1 MLIIKLQ
8 KWLNLSAG
16 IIGASYF
23 YFFLCVFEMYKH
35 IFRVILPE
43 EIFLKKLNINFRK
56 YRVNMKIS
64 EQRNLYQKQNK
75 ETKRFKV
82 DT

>member
-1 MLIIKLQ
+1 MLIIKSQ

-23 YFFLCVFEMYKH
+23 YLFLCAFEMYKH

-43 EIFLKKLNINFRK
+43 EIFFKSLTLILESTESIWKLVSRGIYTK
-56 YRVNMKIS
+56 SKIRR
-64 EQRNLYQKQNK
+64 QRDSK
-75 ETKRFKV
+75 
-82 DT
+82 

>member
-23 YFFLCVFEMYKH
+23 YLFLCAFEMYKH

-43 EIFLKKLNINFRK
+43 EIFFLKA
-56 YRVNMKIS
+56 
-64 EQRNLYQKQNK
+64 
-75 ETKRFKV
+75 
-82 DT
+82 